1 MSFVQQR
8 FAMQGVYYESYKN
21 DPNSWSLSLEEEK
34 DMHGNKGKATQ
45 RADKPRKGL
54 GG

>member
-1 MSFVQQR
+1 MPFVQKI
-8 FAMQGVYYESYKN
+8 FAIQGVYYESYKN
-21 DPNSWSLSLEEEK
+21 DLSSWSLSLEEEK
-34 DMHGNKGKATQ
+34 DMHGNKDKATQ